1 MPITLPV
8 TPNKVR
14 MAIFIPF
21 VMGASGAPKQVAH
34 AERLSINRIIVT
46 KVSIIILFTDNSIL
60 CTSLEN

>member
-1 MPITLPV
+1 
-8 TPNKVR
+8 

-46 KVSIIILFTDNSIL
+46 KVSIIILITDNSFL
-60 CTSLEN
+60 YTSLEN